1 MRGRLWPR
9 QAIRNFS
16 LHHQNKAARPGRLPG
31 AARDC
36 PARVR
41 RGGAPG
47 SDGAS
52 AVSLPPVL
60 HYSPNFRQQPFPEG
74 GAESPPARIASGV
87 GRLRARV
94 GGGGGDLHPF
104 SARGV
109 CRRVRR
115 ERGGAPV
122 FSRPCSNERGP
133 PGRGAF
139 PGGHEG
145 GLRPTGLVRV
155 FEACALPGGHE
166 RGGAGRFRR
175 FNERASGRGGSAR

>member
-60 HYSPNFRQQPFPEG
+60 HYSSNFRQQPFPEG

-94 GGGGGDLHPF
+94 GGGGAICTPF
-104 SARGV
+104 PPGEFAAGSAGKEAGRRVFPAPVPIEGASGV
-109 CRRVRR
+109 C
-115 ERGGAPV
+115 AL
-122 FSRPCSNERGP
+122 
-133 PGRGAF
+133 
-139 PGGHEG
+139 PGGHER

-166 RGGAGRFRR
+166 RGAAAHRSGEGFRGVRAPGRP
-175 FNERASGRGGSAR
+175 

>member
-104 SARGV
+104 TAEGV
-109 CRRVRR
+109 CRR

-145 GLRPTGLVRV
+145 GAAAHRSGEGFRGVRAPGRP
-155 FEACALPGGHE
+155 
-166 RGGAGRFRR
+166 
-175 FNERASGRGGSAR
+175 